1 MKEKFLFLYA
11 TLTAPKLSVS
21 TIARIRAP
29 QRGTVVFQHACK
41 MGLEGMVSK
50 RLGSRYGW
58 DARRTGSSSRIRR
71 PCDEAQRRIGAAD
84 VVISELTPCPS
95 LKSLHWKVA

>member
-21 TIARIRAP
+21 TIARILAP

-58 DARRTGSSSRIRR
+58 GRSPDWLKFTN
-71 PCDEAQRRIGAAD
+71 PEALR
-84 VVISELTPCPS
+84 
-95 LKSLHWKVA
+95 